1 MGKQIEFFMTKADEL
16 EFLKVVSANNFLIMD
31 DRTTK
36 ISMNEAI
43 ESNALSLFFT
53 FENAKVYKSNNGFL
67 DVIISEAI
75 QFSRSLNRGD
85 CSIRSGRIWAEFKY
99 YNSSHELT
107 AKSKQMSDMYSTLAK
122 WIKKN
127 MKQSKCK
134 NFYVGNAAYSFYKAE
149 GYSML
154 AGPKHTVEFE

>member
-1 MGKQIEFFMTKADEL
+1 MGKQLEFFMTKADEL
-16 EFLKVVSANNFLIMD
+16 EFLNVILVNHFLIMD
-31 DRTTK
+31 NRATI
-36 ISMNEAI
+36 ISINEAI
-43 ESNALSLFFT
+43 DSNELSLFFT
-53 FENAKVYKSNNGFL
+53 FENAKICKSNNGFL

-75 QFSRSLNRGD
+75 QFSRSMNID
-85 CSIRSGRIWAEFKY
+85 YCSIRSGRIWGEFKY
-99 YNSSHELT
+99 YNSSNELT
-107 AKSKQMSDMYSTLAK
+107 TKSMQMSDMYCTLAK

-134 NFYVGNAAYSFYKAE
+134 NFYIGNAAYSFYKAE